1 MSAETNCRLIGQW
14 RIVEADLWERD
25 HLDLCGPATISI
37 QADGHGQIA
46 FGALQAGLDL
56 QYSRSMV
63 FFRWQGFDEMDES
76 SGEGDAELLD
86 DGTLEIS
93 FTFDGGDEAILK
105 AIRVTSSTAC

>member
-1 MSAETNCRLIGQW
+1 MNCRLIGQW
-14 RIVEADLWERD
+14 DIVEADLWERD

-37 QADGHGQIA
+37 KADGHGQIA
-46 FGALQAGLDL
+46 FGALQANLDL

-76 SGEGDAELLD
+76 TSEGDAELLD

-105 AIRVTSSTAC
+105 AIRMTSSTPC

>member
-1 MSAETNCRLIGQW
+1 MSAPMNCRLIGQW
-14 RIVEADLWERD
+14 HIVEADLWERD

-37 QADGHGQIA
+37 KADGHGQIA
-46 FGALQAGLDL
+46 FGALQANLDL

-63 FFRWQGFDEMDES
+63 FFRWQGSDEMDES
-76 SGEGDAELLD
+76 TGEGDAELLD

-105 AIRVTSSTAC
+105 AIRMTSSTPC